1 MRILLLSE
9 FFLSGQTTHVLDLTE
24 QLHKLGH
31 SVHLRLARVHTPLF
45 AAEYAPRLKKLG
57 ITVSTGS
64 SASGLNYLLRS
75 FRPDVIHAHSSTLF
89 SLAHRLAYRFQVP
102 YVLTCHGLG
111 FDHPKYKED
120 LENAAAVI
128 AVGSNVAEQ
137 IKKTVTNLFI
147 IANAVNTDYYVPPA
161 PPRMRREIVYV
172 GRIDEARI
180 PGIKY
185 LAKVLN
191 AYFDHNLSIVGDR
204 DPLVPGTIF
213 HPWKTDLRPTLQQA
227 GIVAACGRSA
237 REALASGCAVLLMQ
251 RAYDGLISPALVC
264 RPDFDFSGNQGRYPF
279 SRLIQDLR
287 VLLNSPAK
295 LRKLQHWSRRYAEEC
310 LSSASAARQVAAVY
324 EKVLQNP
331 TRRPPYP
338 YRLFRR

>member
-1 MRILLLSE
+1 
-9 FFLSGQTTHVLDLTE
+9 
-24 QLHKLGH
+24 
-31 SVHLRLARVHTPLF
+31 
-45 AAEYAPRLKKLG
+45 
-57 ITVSTGS
+57 
-64 SASGLNYLLRS
+64 
-75 FRPDVIHAHSSTLF
+75 
-89 SLAHRLAYRFQVP
+89 
-102 YVLTCHGLG
+102 
-111 FDHPKYKED
+111 
-120 LENAAAVI
+120 
-128 AVGSNVAEQ
+128 
-137 IKKTVTNLFI
+137 
-147 IANAVNTDYYVPPA
+147 
-161 PPRMRREIVYV
+161 MRREIVYV

-185 LAKVLN
+185 LAKVLY

-310 LSSASAARQVAAVY
+310 LSASAARQVAAVY
-324 EKVLQNP
+324 EKVLQTLLAVHHILTDCFGDSHLVLFNTKAEVKP
-331 TRRPPYP
+331 SSCCIKIVAQTVKEHQDSCQVTLKSTNSPLSPPADGTSHV
-338 YRLFRR
+338 